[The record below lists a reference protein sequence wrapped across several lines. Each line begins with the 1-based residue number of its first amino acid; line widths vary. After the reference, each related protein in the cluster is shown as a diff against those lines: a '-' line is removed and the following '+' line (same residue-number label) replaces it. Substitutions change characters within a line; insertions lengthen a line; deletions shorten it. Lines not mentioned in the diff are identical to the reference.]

1 MKIKTA
7 FASVALCLVPALGFA
22 TCPYDEHQAQ
32 SCAPGTVW
40 DSAQKTCVEQ
50 VNS

>member
-7 FASVALCLVPALGFA
+7 LASIALCLVPALGFA
-22 TCPYDEHQAQ
+22 CPYDQHQAQ

-40 DSAQKTCVEQ
+40 DAAQRTCVEQ